1 MENNTEETPLPDI
14 KVRENTEKSIN
25 EASVLFF
32 QSMKKIRG
40 SKLSRKQF
48 IRAFDFAMNNTLTD
62 RKVVLQSDTERQMA
76 FLLGLVF
83 DARLIMISKLY
94 EDKQITNNKEN
105 EENEPNPQVS

>member
-32 QSMKKIRG
+32 QSMKKIRY
-40 SKLSRKQF
+40 SKLSRKKI

-62 RKVVLQSDTERQMA
+62 RKVVLQSDTERQIA

-94 EDKQITNNKEN
+94 EDKQTNNKEN
-105 EENEPNPQVS
+105 KENEPNPQVS

>member
-1 MENNTEETPLPDI
+1 MESNTEEIPLPDI

-32 QSMKKIRG
+32 QSMRKIRN

-48 IRAFDFAMNNTLTD
+48 IRSFDYAMNNTLTD
-62 RKVVLQSDTERQMA
+62 RKVVLQSDTERQIA

-94 EDKQITNNKEN
+94 EDKQTNNKEKDNN
-105 EENEPNPQVS
+105 ESNPQVL